1 MMPRFPISHETHKI
15 EAAAVKA
22 ALLDLGFAYDR
33 SGDVFVYLF
42 ATDAWIS
49 VRASDALTFDS
60 AARQVGKHFFR
71 RYSFGKEAFR
81 LSQSIIAA
89 ASAFEDEQVAI
100 FASHLKM

>member
-22 ALLDLGFAYDR
+22 SLMNLGFAYDR
-33 SGDVFVYLF
+33 SGDVYVYLF
-42 ATDAWIS
+42 TPDAWIS
-49 VRASDALTFDS
+49 IRGSEALTFDS

-71 RYSFGKEAFR
+71 RYTFGKEAFR

-100 FASHLKM
+100 FATHLKM